1 MEAAALSILL
11 SAGFV
16 FLRLWHVARILSI
29 KEGQVI
35 YLASVIAA
43 VPLAVIASSLLRI
56 GEDVMRLI
64 DANWLSPF
72 MAAFGSRPADG
83 GRLMAVALLALLL
96 APALGWLAS
105 VPFRR
110 NPTLS
115 RASLDFIGEPHPL
128 DSVLTEATDRELPVL
143 VTLLSGKVYLGFSLQ
158 GQPYAQSGSQ
168 WLLIAPWLSGYRD
181 AELKLQ
187 FTTNYSGLA
196 WTTDDDGQ
204 PRHNPAFQLSL
215 PLAAVQSVAPFDM
228 ATYESVFA
236 RETGPEAPG
245 GTNADDVPEVV
256 EDLAIP
262 ERQAASLHARQRDWR
277 LYWLGFTATAF
288 SACIVGSA
296 SLASLL
302 MGVLGVLVLAGVSFR
317 GNAEPHREA

>member
-11 SAGFV
+11 AAGFL
-16 FLRLWHVARILSI
+16 FLRTWHVARVLSI

-43 VPLAVIASSLLRI
+43 VPLAVIAASLLRI
-56 GEDVMRLI
+56 GEDAIQPI
-64 DANWLSPF
+64 DANWLAPF
-72 MAAFGSRPADG
+72 LAAFGSRHADD
-83 GRLMAVALLALLL
+83 GRLMAVSLAALLL

-115 RASLDFIGEPHPL
+115 RASIDFIGEPHPL

-143 VTLLSGKVYLGFSLQ
+143 VTLLSGKVYLGFSLH
-158 GQPYAQSGSQ
+158 GQPYSQSGSQ

-181 AELKLQ
+181 AESKLQ

-196 WTTDDDGQ
+196 WTIDDDGQ

-236 RETGPEAPG
+236 REQQSGTADGNAPDDRPEPF
-245 GTNADDVPEVV
+245 
-256 EDLAIP
+256 EDIAIP

-277 LYWLGFTATAF
+277 LYWLGFTAVA
-288 SACIVGSA
+288 VSA
-296 SLASLL
+296 SLVGGASVPSALL
-302 MGVLGVLVLAGVSFR
+302 GVLGILVLAGVSFPGIGETPR
-317 GNAEPHREA
+317 DG

>member
-11 SAGFV
+11 SAGFA
-16 FLRLWHVARILSI
+16 FLRLWHVARVLSI

-56 GEDVMRLI
+56 GEDVMQLI
-64 DANWLSPF
+64 DAKWLSPF
-72 MAAFGSRPADG
+72 MAAFGSRHADD
-83 GRLMAVALLALLL
+83 GRLMAVAMLALLL

-105 VPFRR
+105 IPFRR

-143 VTLLSGKVYLGFSLQ
+143 VTLVSGKVYLGFSLQ

-181 AELKLQ
+181 AESKLQ

-236 RETGPEAPG
+236 SEAESDAEAGTHPDESPEALG
-245 GTNADDVPEVV
+245 
-256 EDLAIP
+256 DLTIP
-262 ERQAASLHARQRDWR
+262 ERQAASLRARQRDWR
-277 LYWLGFTATAF
+277 LYWLGFTAAAV
-288 SACIVGSA
+288 SVCIVGSSSIA
-296 SLASLL
+296 SALL
-302 MGVLGVLVLAGVSFR
+302 GVFGVLILAGLSFP
-317 GNAEPHREA
+317 GLDDFQREA